1 MEGIIDNLFV
11 NRELYASLFGPLCE
25 KYHLTMTEMIVL
37 MFLAKN
43 RGYDTA
49 SDIVEN
55 LKITKSHVSI
65 SLRDLEER
73 GYVEGKYKGEN
84 HRSIHLKL
92 CDNSLNIIKDGENV
106 QKVFIDVLLKD
117 FSLEEKMIFKSFIQR
132 INKNANEYLHN
143 QISMKRK

>member
-73 GYVEGKYKGEN
+73 GYV
-84 HRSIHLKL
+84 
-92 CDNSLNIIKDGENV
+92 
-106 QKVFIDVLLKD
+106 
-117 FSLEEKMIFKSFIQR
+117 
-132 INKNANEYLHN
+132 
-143 QISMKRK
+143 